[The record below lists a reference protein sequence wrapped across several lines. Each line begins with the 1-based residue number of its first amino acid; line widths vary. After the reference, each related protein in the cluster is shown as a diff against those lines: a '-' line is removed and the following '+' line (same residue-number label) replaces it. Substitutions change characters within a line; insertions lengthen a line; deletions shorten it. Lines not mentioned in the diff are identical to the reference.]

1 LVIFMDRFGLVLRS
15 IVFFL
20 FPTPFLLSFAV
31 SHGDDWTGYVAYA
44 AIGVLALAAAVAGLI
59 AIRRNAGP

>member
-1 LVIFMDRFGLVLRS
+1 MDKFSLVLRT

-31 SHGDDWTGYVAYA
+31 SHGGDWTGYVAYA
-44 AIGVLALAAAVAGLI
+44 AIAVLVLAAVMAAWVAI
-59 AIRRNAGP
+59 DRDDRP